1 MVDNFL
7 AGSAAL
13 FGDPF
18 TIGIFI
24 FGVIGG
30 MLFGA
35 IPGVSMLT
43 LAAILLPFTASLEPA
58 QGVMLFAVIYCT
70 GTYGGAITAIL
81 FNIPGAP
88 ENAPTAF
95 DGYPMSSWSSS
106 FVFCNRWCLI
116 CVDNDGGNR
125 TSGELGNLQYRASR
139 NICIGIFRPCCCFL
153 SRWKDHVE
161 GLDVCVTR
169 FTNCYDWPGS
179 GWRYKSIQFRYF

>member
-1 MVDNFL
+1 MIDNFI
-7 AGSAAL
+7 AGTYAL
-13 FGDPF
+13 FGDTF
-18 TIGIFI
+18 SILIFV

-43 LAAILLPFTASLEPA
+43 LAAILLPFTANFAPA

-95 DGYPMSSWSSS
+95 DGYPMTR
-106 FVFCNRWCLI
+106 N
-116 CVDNDGGNR
+116 GQ
-125 TSGELGNLQYRASR
+125 SG
-139 NICIGIFRPCCCFL
+139 
-153 SRWKDHVE
+153 
-161 GLDVCVTR
+161 
-169 FTNCYDWPGS
+169 
-179 GWRYKSIQFRYF
+179 

>member
-1 MVDNFL
+1 MIDNFL
-7 AGSAAL
+7 AGSLAL

-18 TIGIFI
+18 SIAIFV

-43 LAAILLPFTASLEPA
+43 LAAILLPFTANLDPA

-95 DGYPMSSWSSS
+95 DGYPMTRNGQSGKAVGAAVLCSAIGGVTS
-106 FVFCNRWCLI
+106 CLLY
-116 CVDNDGGNR
+116 
-125 TSGELGNLQYRASR
+125 TSPSPR
-139 NICIGIFRPCCCFL
+139 
-153 SRWKDHVE
+153 D
-161 GLDVCVTR
+161 
-169 FTNCYDWPGS
+169 
-179 GWRYKSIQFRYF
+179 

>member
-1 MVDNFL
+1 MIDNFIS
-7 AGSAAL
+7 GSAAL

-95 DGYPMSSWSSS
+95 DGYPMTLKGNPVKQLGLRFCVPQSV
-106 FVFCNRWCLI
+106 VFHL
-116 CVDNDGGNR
+116 
-125 TSGELGNLQYRASR
+125 
-139 NICIGIFRPCCCFL
+139 P
-153 SRWKDHVE
+153 
-161 GLDVCVTR
+161 
-169 FTNCYDWPGS
+169 
-179 GWRYKSIQFRYF
+179 